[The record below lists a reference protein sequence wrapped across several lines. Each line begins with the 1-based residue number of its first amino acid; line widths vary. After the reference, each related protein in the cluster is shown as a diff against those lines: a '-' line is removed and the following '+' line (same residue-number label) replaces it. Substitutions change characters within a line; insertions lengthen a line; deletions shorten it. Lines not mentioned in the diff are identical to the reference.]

1 MTSQLNVDTIV
12 DKAGSGGTNV
22 KIANTSVTVAEGG
35 SGTTNTVQGLCKMWI
50 NFDPD
55 TIEDSF
61 NVASHTDVTTGQFRP
76 IVTNAFSGTENRA
89 TVVAIQNNRS
99 EPYVRHESTTDCRIY
114 IYDEAGGAHYDEQYY
129 MIGTGDLA

>member
-1 MTSQLNVDTIV
+1 
-12 DKAGSGGTNV
+12 
-22 KIANTSVTVAEGG
+22 
-35 SGTTNTVQGLCKMWI
+35 MWI

-61 NVASHTDVTTGQFRP
+61 NVASHTDVATGQFRP

>member
-1 MTSQLNVDTIV
+1 
-12 DKAGSGGTNV
+12 
-22 KIANTSVTVAEGG
+22 
-35 SGTTNTVQGLCKMWI
+35 LCKMWI

>member
-1 MTSQLNVDTIV
+1 MASQLKVDTLTGV
-12 DKAGSGGTNV
+12 TTAGS
-22 KIANTSVTVAEGG
+22 IDVTGEGN
-35 SGTTNTVQGLCKMWI
+35 STTTNLQQGLCKMWI

-61 NVASHTDVTTGQFRP
+61 NVASHTDVATGQFRP

-114 IYDEAGGAHYDEQYY
+114 IYDEAGGAHFDEQYY